1 MYCHTVCTVV
11 DYTDI
16 CRHSRWLRGYDVGIV
31 NDYTKYIGI
40 EYAEMTMTSQSSTAN
55 FKDLS
60 LTLKEHLAKL
70 KYLGV
75 FTYPIAN
82 FLTFENL
89 GYQRLK

>member
-1 MYCHTVCTVV
+1 
-11 DYTDI
+11 
-16 CRHSRWLRGYDVGIV
+16 
-31 NDYTKYIGI
+31 
-40 EYAEMTMTSQSSTAN
+40 MTMTSQSSTAN